1 MAAKKDEKD
10 APEETK
16 GKSDEK
22 DAKKDAK
29 KEDDEPVAATTGTAV
44 PPAPPTGTAP
54 VVMNNYTVRSDD
66 DAMEGGW
73 VDIVS
78 GDYAGRF
85 GSFRQA
91 LEHDPKT
98 GYPTLIAVRTR
109 DAENELLAV
118 DYGDVRPSAR
128 TGGR

>member
-10 APEETK
+10 AAE
-16 GKSDEK
+16 EK
-22 DAKKDAK
+22 DTKSKPDKAQEK
-29 KEDDEPVAATTGTAV
+29 GSAV
-44 PPAPPTGTAP
+44 PPTIVAP
-54 VVMNNYTVRSDD
+54 VVMNNYTTRSDD
-66 DAMEGGW
+66 DAIEGGW